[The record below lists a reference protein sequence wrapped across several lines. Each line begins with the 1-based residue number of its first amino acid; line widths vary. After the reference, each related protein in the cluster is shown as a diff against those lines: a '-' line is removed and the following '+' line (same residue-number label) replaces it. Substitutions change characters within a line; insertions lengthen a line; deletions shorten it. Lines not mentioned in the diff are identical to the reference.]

1 MHQRH
6 LRLVLLKIFLCWSKE
21 SESLNQVAVI
31 LQFEIRVFVFD
42 SSKILNRLN
51 VKYKYMVEDQKIK
64 YQGEILVKQI
74 EEFITFLTIEKNY
87 AINTVSAY
95 ERDLLKFLSFIADK
109 DVSNWDQITTE
120 NVNLFVMSLRHS
132 DFSSQSIRRY
142 LSSMMTLKTG
152 LFSELRA
159 VLMIEL
165 LYSCGLR
172 VSELVGIN
180 VKDLDLNE
188 GFVRV
193 LGKGGKTRFSPI
205 GKSALNVLQT
215 YLTRREVSDSDALFL
230 NKKEHRISPRS
241 VQNIVKKR
249 ALEVGVAINV
259 HPHMLRHAAAT
270 HFLQSS
276 HDLRTVQEFLGHK
289 SIKSTQVYTHLD
301 FLELSKVYDEFHPR
315 AKK

>member
-1 MHQRH
+1 
-6 LRLVLLKIFLCWSKE
+6 
-21 SESLNQVAVI
+21 
-31 LQFEIRVFVFD
+31 
-42 SSKILNRLN
+42 
-51 VKYKYMVEDQKIK
+51 MVNHEKNKSQS
-64 YQGEILVKQI
+64 EILVKQI
-74 EEFITFLTIEKNY
+74 EEFVTYLGVEKNY
-87 AINTVSAY
+87 AINTITSY
-95 ERDLLKFLSFIADK
+95 ERDLLKFLSFLINRNIADWLEIES
-109 DVSNWDQITTE
+109 DT
-120 NVNLFVMSLRHS
+120 VNLFVMGLRHS
-132 DFSSQSIRRY
+132 EMSGKSIRRY
-142 LSSMMTLKTG
+142 LSSIRGFFNFLIDNGVMVKNPALSIQTPKIDRVLPKTIDFDDLRNMMNLKTG
-152 LFSELRA
+152 HYSELRS

-180 VKDLDLNE
+180 IKDLDVNE

-193 LGKGGKTRFSPI
+193 MGKGGKARFSPI
-205 GKSALNVLQT
+205 GSAAINVLET
-215 YLTRREVSDSDALFL
+215 YLTKRLESESDALFL
-230 NKKEHRISPRS
+230 NQKGLRISPRS

-249 ALEVGVAINV
+249 ALDVGVSINV

-289 SIKSTQVYTHLD
+289 SIKSTQIYTHLD

>member
-1 MHQRH
+1 M
-6 LRLVLLKIFLCWSKE
+6 V
-21 SESLNQVAVI
+21 NQEKNKS
-31 LQFEIRVFVFD
+31 QD
-42 SSKILNRLN
+42 
-51 VKYKYMVEDQKIK
+51 
-64 YQGEILVKQI
+64 EILVNRI
-74 EEFITFLTIEKNY
+74 EEFVTYLGVEKNY
-87 AINTVSAY
+87 AINTIASY
-95 ERDLLKFLSFIADK
+95 ERDLLKFLSFLINRNIADWLEIES
-109 DVSNWDQITTE
+109 DT
-120 NVNLFVMSLRHS
+120 VNLFVMGLRHS
-132 DFSSQSIRRY
+132 GMSGKSIRRY
-142 LSSMMTLKTG
+142 LSSIRGFFNFLIDNGVMVKNPALSIQTPKIDRVLPKTIDFDDLRNMMNLKTDHY
-152 LFSELRA
+152 SELRA

-180 VKDLDLNE
+180 IKDLDVNE

-193 LGKGGKTRFSPI
+193 MGKGGKARFSPI
-205 GKSALNVLQT
+205 GSSAINVLET
-215 YLTRREVSDSDALFL
+215 YLTKRPESESDALFL
-230 NKKEHRISPRS
+230 NQKDLRISPRS

-249 ALEVGVAINV
+249 ALEVGVSINV

-289 SIKSTQVYTHLD
+289 SIKSTQIYTHLD

>member
-1 MHQRH
+1 M
-6 LRLVLLKIFLCWSKE
+6 V
-21 SESLNQVAVI
+21 NQEKNKS
-31 LQFEIRVFVFD
+31 QD
-42 SSKILNRLN
+42 
-51 VKYKYMVEDQKIK
+51 
-64 YQGEILVKQI
+64 EILVNRIK
-74 EEFITFLTIEKNY
+74 EFVTYLGVEKNY
-87 AINTVSAY
+87 AINTIASY
-95 ERDLLKFLSFIADK
+95 ERDLLKFLSFLI
-109 DVSNWDQITTE
+109 NRNITDWLEIESDT
-120 NVNLFVMSLRHS
+120 VNLFVMGLRHS
-132 DFSSQSIRRY
+132 EMSGKSIRRY
-142 LSSMMTLKTG
+142 LSSIRGFFNFLIDNGVMVKNPALSIQTPKIDRVLPKTIDFDDLRNMMNLKTDHY
-152 LFSELRA
+152 SELRA

-180 VKDLDLNE
+180 IKDLDVNE

-193 LGKGGKTRFSPI
+193 MGKGGKARFSPI
-205 GKSALNVLQT
+205 GSSAINVLET
-215 YLTRREVSDSDALFL
+215 YLTKRPESESDALFL
-230 NKKEHRISPRS
+230 NQKDLRISPRS

-249 ALEVGVAINV
+249 ALDVGVSINV

-289 SIKSTQVYTHLD
+289 SIKSTQIYTHLD

>member
-1 MHQRH
+1 M
-6 LRLVLLKIFLCWSKE
+6 V
-21 SESLNQVAVI
+21 NQEKNKS
-31 LQFEIRVFVFD
+31 QD
-42 SSKILNRLN
+42 
-51 VKYKYMVEDQKIK
+51 
-64 YQGEILVKQI
+64 EILVNRI
-74 EEFITFLTIEKNY
+74 EEFVTYLGVEKNY
-87 AINTVSAY
+87 AINTIASY
-95 ERDLLKFLSFIADK
+95 ERDLLKFLSFLINRNIADWLEIES
-109 DVSNWDQITTE
+109 DT
-120 NVNLFVMSLRHS
+120 VNLFVMGLRHS
-132 DFSSQSIRRY
+132 DMSGKSIRRY
-142 LSSMMTLKTG
+142 LSSIRGFFNFLIDNGVMVKNPALSIQAPKIDRVLPKTIDFDDLRNMMNLKTNHY
-152 LFSELRA
+152 SELRA

-180 VKDLDLNE
+180 IKDLDVNE

-193 LGKGGKTRFSPI
+193 MGKGGKARFSPI
-205 GKSALNVLQT
+205 GSSAINVLET
-215 YLTRREVSDSDALFL
+215 YLTKRPESESDALFL
-230 NKKEHRISPRS
+230 NQKDLRISPRS

-249 ALEVGVAINV
+249 ALDVGVSINV

-289 SIKSTQVYTHLD
+289 SIKSTQIYTHLD

>member
-1 MHQRH
+1 M
-6 LRLVLLKIFLCWSKE
+6 V
-21 SESLNQVAVI
+21 NQEKNKS
-31 LQFEIRVFVFD
+31 QD
-42 SSKILNRLN
+42 
-51 VKYKYMVEDQKIK
+51 
-64 YQGEILVKQI
+64 EILVNRIK
-74 EEFITFLTIEKNY
+74 EFVTYLGVEKNY
-87 AINTVSAY
+87 AINTIASY
-95 ERDLLKFLSFIADK
+95 ERDLLKFLSFLINRNIADWLEIES
-109 DVSNWDQITTE
+109 DT
-120 NVNLFVMSLRHS
+120 VNLFVMGLRHS
-132 DFSSQSIRRY
+132 GMSGKSIRRY
-142 LSSMMTLKTG
+142 LSSIRGFFNFLIDNGVMVKNPALSIQTPKIDRVLPKTIDFDDLRNMMNLKTDHY
-152 LFSELRA
+152 SELRA

-180 VKDLDLNE
+180 IKDLDVNE

-193 LGKGGKTRFSPI
+193 MGKGGKARFSPI
-205 GKSALNVLQT
+205 GSSAINVLET
-215 YLTRREVSDSDALFL
+215 YLTKRPESESDALFL
-230 NKKEHRISPRS
+230 NQKGLRISPRS

-249 ALEVGVAINV
+249 ALEVGVSINV

-289 SIKSTQVYTHLD
+289 SIKSTQIYTHLD

>member
-1 MHQRH
+1 M
-6 LRLVLLKIFLCWSKE
+6 V
-21 SESLNQVAVI
+21 NQEKNKS
-31 LQFEIRVFVFD
+31 QD
-42 SSKILNRLN
+42 
-51 VKYKYMVEDQKIK
+51 
-64 YQGEILVKQI
+64 EILVNRI
-74 EEFITFLTIEKNY
+74 EEFVTYLGVEKNY
-87 AINTVSAY
+87 AINTIASY
-95 ERDLLKFLSFIADK
+95 ERDLLKFQSFLINRNIADWLEIES
-109 DVSNWDQITTE
+109 DT
-120 NVNLFVMSLRHS
+120 VNLFVMGLRHS
-132 DFSSQSIRRY
+132 DMSGKSIRRY
-142 LSSMMTLKTG
+142 LSSIRGFFNFLIDNGVMVKNPALSIQTPKIDQVLPKTIDFDDLRNMMNLKTDHY
-152 LFSELRA
+152 SELRA

-180 VKDLDLNE
+180 IKDLDVNE

-193 LGKGGKTRFSPI
+193 MGKGGKARFSPI
-205 GKSALNVLQT
+205 GSSAINVLET
-215 YLTRREVSDSDALFL
+215 YLTKRPESESDALFL
-230 NKKEHRISPRS
+230 NQKDLRISPRS

-249 ALEVGVAINV
+249 ALDVGVSINV

-289 SIKSTQVYTHLD
+289 SIKSTQIYTHLD

>member
-1 MHQRH
+1 
-6 LRLVLLKIFLCWSKE
+6 
-21 SESLNQVAVI
+21 
-31 LQFEIRVFVFD
+31 
-42 SSKILNRLN
+42 
-51 VKYKYMVEDQKIK
+51 MVNHEKNKSQS
-64 YQGEILVKQI
+64 EILVKQI
-74 EEFITFLTIEKNY
+74 EEFVTYLGVEKNY
-87 AINTVSAY
+87 AQNTIASY
-95 ERDLLKFLSFIADK
+95 ERDLLKFLSFLINRNIADWLEIES
-109 DVSNWDQITTE
+109 DT
-120 NVNLFVMSLRHS
+120 VNLFVMGLRHS
-132 DFSSQSIRRY
+132 EMSGKSIRRY
-142 LSSMMTLKTG
+142 LSSIRGFFNFLIDNGVMVKNPALSIQTPKIDRVLPKTIDFDDLRNMMSIKTG
-152 LFSELRA
+152 YYSELRA

-180 VKDLDLNE
+180 IKDLDVNE

-193 LGKGGKTRFSPI
+193 MGKGGKTRFSPI
-205 GKSALNVLQT
+205 GSSAINVLET
-215 YLTRREVSDSDALFL
+215 YLTKRPESESDALFL
-230 NKKEHRISPRS
+230 NQKGLRISPRS

-249 ALEVGVAINV
+249 ALDVGVSINV

-289 SIKSTQVYTHLD
+289 SIKSTQIYTHLD